1 MQFSPHITPGNE
13 PFVHHI
19 VIYVC
24 DGLLQS
30 DLGTGGRCYDS
41 SSVSDRVADCA
52 IPFAVWGVGGNVR
65 ISRED
70 FMKITLILR
79 TLLFLGVLLIQLEE
93 LRILIMQLFSCTIII
108 QTMYQVMVL
117 LDKVPVSVL
126 ALFRYC

>member
-30 DLGTGGRCYDS
+30 DLGTGGQCYDS

-65 ISRED
+65 ISRD
-70 FMKITLILR
+70 FVKITLILR
-79 TLLFLGVLLIQLEE
+79 TLFFLAMLLIQLEE
-93 LRILIMQLFSCTIII
+93 
-108 QTMYQVMVL
+108 
-117 LDKVPVSVL
+117 
-126 ALFRYC
+126 